1 MNYSGRHRPG
11 SSIQGVSE
19 IGNETGHAGTRLTS
33 QENGYSYWL
42 GLFEAITVT
51 GLSR

>member
-1 MNYSGRHRPG
+1 VDYSGRHRPG

-19 IGNETGHAGTRLTS
+19 IGNETGHAGTRRTS
-33 QENGYSYWL
+33 QENGCGYWL
-42 GLFEAITVT
+42 GLFDAIKVT